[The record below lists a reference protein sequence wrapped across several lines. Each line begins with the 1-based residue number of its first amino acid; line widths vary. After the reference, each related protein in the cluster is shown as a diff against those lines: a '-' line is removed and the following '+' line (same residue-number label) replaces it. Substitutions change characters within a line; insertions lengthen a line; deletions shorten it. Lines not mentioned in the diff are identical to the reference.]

1 MKNEAGNA
9 LVIVDPQNDF
19 CDPRG
24 ALYVEGAADDIE
36 RLAKHIRG
44 RGGGYSDIIISL
56 DSHDV
61 IAVFHPGFWLDEK
74 SEHPAPFT
82 SITPDDY
89 KRGKWHAA
97 ARENEVKAKRLFDVL
112 GDKGV
117 ESLTIWPE
125 HCVVSTW
132 GHQIADPLRD
142 AVGSWRKITGKPVR
156 YVLKGENPYTDQFSI
171 FEGVDDSWS
180 DTMFNES
187 LAKRLAE
194 SETVTFSGEALSHCV
209 ESSISSYMR
218 KLQENGGDE
227 QSVRL
232 LVDCTSPVAGFDGE
246 LSLDRLVVLGVEF
259 VRSDS

>member
-1 MKNEAGNA
+1 MEREFRNV

-24 ALYVEGAADDIE
+24 ALYVEGAAADTE
-36 RLAKHIRG
+36 RLAKHIGG
-44 RGGGYSDIIISL
+44 RGLDYSAIIVSL

-74 SEHPAPFT
+74 SNHPAPFT

-89 KRGKWHAA
+89 KRGKWRTAA
-97 ARENEVKAKRLFDVL
+97 TENDAAAKRLFDAL
-112 GDKGV
+112 KGKGV
-117 ESLTIWPE
+117 EALTIWPE

-132 GHQIADPLRD
+132 GHQISDPMRGALD
-142 AVGSWRKITGKPVR
+142 LWRKSTGKPVR
-156 YVLKGENPYTDQFSI
+156 YIFKGENPYTDQFSI

-180 DTMFNES
+180 DTMFNEN
-187 LAKRLAE
+187 LAKNLAE
-194 SETVTFSGEALSHCV
+194 YETVTFSGEALSHCV
-209 ESSISSYMR
+209 EASISSYAR
-218 KLQENGGDE
+218 KLGELGGKE
-227 QSVRL
+227 QNIRL

-246 LSLDRLVVLGVEF
+246 SSLDRLVVLGVEF